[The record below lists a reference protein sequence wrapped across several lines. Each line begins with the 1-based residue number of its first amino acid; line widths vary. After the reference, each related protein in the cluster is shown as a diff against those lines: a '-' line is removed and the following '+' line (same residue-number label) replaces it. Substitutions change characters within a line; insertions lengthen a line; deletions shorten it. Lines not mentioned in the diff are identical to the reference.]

1 MGDLGNDIEKYLRG
15 ELSPTERHALEKR
28 ALSDPFLA
36 DALEGGESIS
46 MEDFS
51 GDLKFLRQNL
61 DNRLDQDDKKVVS
74 LWSWTM
80 RIAAGLLILV
90 AATFAVF
97 QLTDNNQDLPKIA
110 DSESPGKNTPPATQE
125 TADNTAQAVDSVEA
139 IKEITT
145 HDASSTL
152 PEASKPSVSG
162 EGAKPAKADGYIA
175 LNNPAKK
182 EEQKRAEEENKLSVT
197 LSEPSS
203 QPSPI
208 AGAPVEQEALHDSDV
223 ATDST
228 VTIAAANEKRD
239 RVEAAQALQ
248 GKVAGVEAEE
258 QKRAE
263 AKRKLSTADKSA
275 GAPAASES
283 IVAREF
289 GAGHTAVIKGKVTA
303 ADDGTGLPGVNVLIK
318 GTEIGTITDAE
329 GNYEI
334 PVEKSVSG
342 LVFTFIGM
350 ENQEVSIGE
359 ATEVNVAMNPDMTEL
374 SEVVVV
380 GYTQDP
386 KDDII
391 GRITFATP
399 AGGRAGFKKYI
410 ETNLHYPEQA
420 LENNVEGKVTV
431 QFTVE
436 ATGGLTNFK
445 VVKGIGHGCDEEV
458 IRLITQGPKWNP
470 TRKDDEPIVG
480 RMKVRVRFRLPK
492 K

>member
-1 MGDLGNDIEKYLRG
+1 MGDLRNDIEKYLRG

-46 MEDFS
+46 MEEFS
-51 GDLKFLRQNL
+51 SDLKFLQQNL
-61 DNRLDQDDKKVVS
+61 DNRLDMDDKKVVS

-125 TADNTAQAVDSVEA
+125 TDDNTVQAGDSLEVV
-139 IKEITT
+139 KEITT
-145 HDASSTL
+145 HDASSTG

-162 EGAKPAKADGYIA
+162 EGGKPAKTDGYIA

-182 EEQKRAEEENKLSVT
+182 EEQKRVEEENKLSYT

-208 AGAPVEQEALHDSDV
+208 AGAPVEQEALYDSDV
-223 ATDST
+223 AVDST
-228 VTIAAANEKRD
+228 VTIAAANEKRA
-239 RVEAAQALQ
+239 RVEAEQALQ
-248 GKVAGVEAEE
+248 GQPAGVEGLA
-258 QKRAE
+258 QQRAE

-275 GAPAASES
+275 GAPASES
-283 IVAREF
+283 IVTREF

-318 GTEIGTITDAE
+318 GTDIGTITDAE

-399 AGGRAGFKKYI
+399 AGGRTAFKKYI

-431 QFTVE
+431 QFTVD